1 MLDTL
6 RKVETPEGVELA
18 LRLASP
24 LPRAAA
30 WLIDT
35 LIRIAGINVLS
46 GILALGGGVGWGLL
60 FIANFAALW
69 LYWVFFEVLWDG
81 ATPGKRLMR
90 LRVVHDDGTPVTWGS
105 SIVRNTV
112 RFVDTLPLGYGIGL
126 MSCLID
132 KEGRRLGDLAAG
144 TVVVHESDPDR
155 VAGEQVEW
163 LAPVALDTPLSSEER
178 RAVVSFAER
187 HAMIT
192 ADRAEEI
199 AAIAGEG
206 LTPGRKLS
214 ATRLREIAAWLAG
227 RS

>member
-30 WLIDT
+30 WLVDT
-35 LIRIAGINVLS
+35 LIRVAGLNVLT
-46 GILALGGGVGWGLL
+46 GILALGGGFGWGLL
-60 FIANFAALW
+60 LICNFAALW
-69 LYWVFFEVLWDG
+69 LYWVLFEVLWNG

-90 LRVVHDDGTPVTWGS
+90 LRVVHEDGTPVTWGS

-126 MSCLID
+126 ISCLLD

-144 TVVVHESDPDR
+144 TVVVHESDPEGVTSDKI
-155 VAGEQVEW
+155 EW
-163 LAPVALDTPLSSEER
+163 LAPAAVDVALSSEER

-187 HAMIT
+187 HGTIT
-192 ADRAEEI
+192 LDRAEEI
-199 AAIAGEG
+199 AAIAGDA
-206 LTPGRKLS
+206 LTPGQPLS